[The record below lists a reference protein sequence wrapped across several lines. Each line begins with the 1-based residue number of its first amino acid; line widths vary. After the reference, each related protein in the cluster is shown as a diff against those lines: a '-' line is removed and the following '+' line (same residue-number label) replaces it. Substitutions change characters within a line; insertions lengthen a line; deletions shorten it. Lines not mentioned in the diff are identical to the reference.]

1 MCTYMAYTYTHLFIH
16 IYTCTCQLLQ
26 SCLTLADS
34 MDCSLPG
41 SSVHGI
47 LPARTLERVA
57 IPFSRGS
64 SRPGIE
70 PEFSALQADSLPP
83 EPPGKPNLHSNLSF
97 LIWQMGIII
106 ESYAM
111 FLSFKLNGISQV
123 SLVLNKYLINVS

>member
-1 MCTYMAYTYTHLFIH
+1 MPWFTSDFTTYELCGRLKCA
-16 IYTCTCQLLQ
+16 Q